1 MLVELNLARNV
12 KGKKKRFYKYINSKR
27 KTKENTAALLNGA
40 AAPVTKDT
48 EEPEVLNGISASVFT
63 VKTGFK
69 EYQVPETR
77 GKFWSKALLSVEDQ
91 VREHLNRLNI
101 LKAMGPDGMPL
112 QVLRELADVIAR
124 SLSIISERLWGLRE
138 SRRLE
143 KSRHHSYLQ
152 EGGLGNYRL
161 VSFTSVPGKVMK
173 QLILDIISK
182 HMKDKKMIRTS
193 QHGFTKGKLCLTDL
207 IAFYNEVT
215 SLEGEEDV
223 VYLDFS
229 KTLTVSPVTS
239 SDKLLKYELGKWIV
253 RWIETWLI
261 NQAHRVVIS
270 GTKSSWRPVT
280 SGVY

>member
-1 MLVELNLARNV
+1 MVVSSIQRAGKLDIAINCNTISVYPCFLPKFSLMLVELNLARNV
-12 KGKKKRFYKYINSKR
+12 KGKQKRFYKYINSKR

-101 LKAMGPDGMPL
+101 HKAMGPDGMPL

-138 SRRLE
+138 SHE
-143 KSRHHSYLQ
+143 DWK
-152 EGGLGNYRL
+152 
-161 VSFTSVPGKVMK
+161 KA
-173 QLILDIISK
+173 DIIPIFRK
-182 HMKDKKMIRTS
+182 
-193 QHGFTKGKLCLTDL
+193 
-207 IAFYNEVT
+207 
-215 SLEGEEDV
+215 EDWGTTGW
-223 VYLDFS
+223 S
-229 KTLTVSPVTS
+229 ASPQF
-239 SDKLLKYELGKWIV
+239 LGK
-253 RWIETWLI
+253 
-261 NQAHRVVIS
+261 
-270 GTKSSWRPVT
+270 
-280 SGVY
+280 